1 MAKRSHPRR
10 GSMAFSPRKRSARHF
25 GHVKSWPET
34 DASEVRVQGFAGWKA
49 GMTHVMARDMNPR
62 SNSAGQEI
70 RIPVTVVE
78 VPKMRVLGVRG
89 YKMTPYGKQAAGE
102 AWIDAEQITETF
114 PQLSK
119 RIGKNHHKEHDVE
132 KHFNALSD
140 QDLCEIRV
148 IAATQPHSITG
159 TPSKTPEVMELGLD
173 GGDSAAKIE
182 FAKELLGHELS
193 VSDVFEEGVY
203 VDAVGVTKG
212 YGWQGVIKR
221 FGGKLQSHKNSKKR
235 RQHGNMGDF
244 GTGYVRKTIRQ
255 GGQTGYHQRTE
266 YNKRILSIASAE
278 DKSITPAGGF
288 LKYGEVNSEYVLV
301 KGSLPGPAKRLV
313 RFRDATRGS
322 DKPAHPL
329 EITYVSTASKQG
341 A

>member
-1 MAKRSHPRR
+1 
-10 GSMAFSPRKRSARHF
+10 MAFSPRKRSARHF

-49 GMTHVMARDMNPR
+49 GMTHVMARDMNPH
-62 SNSAGQEI
+62 STSAGQEV
-70 RIPVTVVE
+70 RVPVTVVE
-78 VPKMRVLGVRG
+78 VPKMRILGVRG
-89 YKMTPYGKQAAGE
+89 YKQTPYGKQASGE
-102 AWIDAEQITETF
+102 AWTDSEKIEESF
-114 PQLSK
+114 PQLT
-119 RIGKNHHKEHDVE
+119 RRLQKNVNKQHDTD
-132 KHFNALSD
+132 KHFEALLEA
-140 QDLCEIRV
+140 DLCEVRL
-148 IAATQPHSITG
+148 IAATQPHTITG
-159 TPSKTPEVMELGLD
+159 TPSKTPEVMELGLT
-173 GGDSAAKIE
+173 GGDFAAQLE
-182 FAKELLGHELS
+182 YAKENLGAEFS
-193 VSDVFEEGVY
+193 IGEVFEEGVF

-288 LKYGEVNSEYVLV
+288 LHYGEVNSDYVLV

-322 DKPAHPL
+322 DKPTHPY

-341 A
+341 V

>member
-49 GMTHVMARDMNPR
+49 GMTHVMARDLNPR
-62 SNSAGQEI
+62 STSAGQEI
-70 RIPVTVVE
+70 RVPVTVVE

-102 AWIDAEQITETF
+102 AWVNAEQISEAF
-114 PQLSK
+114 PQLFRRMHNNAMK
-119 RIGKNHHKEHDVE
+119 VHDSE
-132 KHFNALSD
+132 KHLNALGD
-140 QDLCEIRV
+140 ADLVEVRI

-159 TPSKTPEVMELGLD
+159 TSSKTPEVMELGLV
-173 GGDSAAKIE
+173 GGDSAAKLE
-182 FAKELLGHELS
+182 WAKEHMGQEIS
-193 VSDVFEEGVY
+193 INDVFNEGVF
-203 VDAVGVTKG
+203 VDAIGVTKG
-212 YGWQGVIKR
+212 YGWQGVIRR

-278 DKSITPAGGF
+278 DKAITPSGGF
-288 LKYGEVNSEYVLV
+288 LHYGEVNSDYVLV

-322 DKPAHPL
+322 DKVEHPY
-329 EITYVSTASKQG
+329 EITYVSTSSKQG
-341 A
+341 V